1 MKRKILFLEQQSW
14 LSGAQRVLES
24 ILEATAEQYEPIV
37 AFPDEGPFQ
46 RKLADRGIQTLTYP
60 LGFYQTGRKS
70 HAEMLEFAGRTLLS
84 AFKLVKAIRRQDVGL
99 VYINGPRCMP
109 AGVLAARLM
118 GRPAL
123 FHLHLTLVRRPEILL
138 VAGLGRLV
146 STIVSC
152 SRAAAEGIIRFN
164 LGLATKTHIIYN
176 PVANCADE
184 TEHLAQSHR
193 PAGDSSVVTVG
204 VVGRLTKSKGQMVLL
219 NALGRLSAKSKARV
233 RVIFV
238 GAPSPDNSADL
249 TYDQRLKECVTQFG
263 LQTKVEWVGYQ
274 MDVGPFYRA
283 MDVLVQP
290 SLSNSGESM
299 PLAVL
304 EALQHGVPVVAS
316 RTGGIPEVIHHGSN
330 GLLVPPGDEV
340 ALASTLERFIQ
351 DASLRARL
359 STAAQLSFD
368 ERFSPGNFK
377 SRICGLLWKL
387 CATQQLENNEAIR
400 EESAA

>member
-24 ILEATAEQYEPIV
+24 VLDATAEQFEPIV
-37 AFPDEGPFQ
+37 AFPDEGQFS
-46 RKLADRGIQTLTYP
+46 RKLADRNIQTLTYP

-70 HAEMLEFAGRTLLS
+70 RAEMLEFAGRTLLS
-84 AFKLVKAIRRQDVGL
+84 AFKLVRVIQRQDVGL

-109 AGVLAARLM
+109 AGVLAACLT

-123 FHLHLTLVRRPEILL
+123 FHLHLTLVRKPEIML
-138 VAGLGRLV
+138 VANLGHFV

-152 SRAAAEGIIRFN
+152 SLAAATGIIRTN
-164 LGLATKTHIIYN
+164 RSLVRKTHVLYN
-176 PVANCADE
+176 PIVNSAGSAVDM
-184 TEHLAQSHR
+184 TPPQR
-193 PAGDSSVVTVG
+193 PASDPSVVTLG
-204 VVGRLTKSKGQMVLL
+204 VVGRITKPKGQRVLL
-219 NALGRLSAKSKARV
+219 NALGRLDPKNKARV

-263 LQTKVEWVGYQ
+263 LKTRVEWVGYQ
-274 MDVGPFYRA
+274 KEVAPYYRA

-299 PLAVL
+299 PLSVL
-304 EALQHGVPVVAS
+304 EALQHGVPVIAS
-316 RTGGIPEVIHHGSN
+316 WTGGIPEVIHHGSN

-340 ALASTLERFIQ
+340 ALARTLERLLQ
-351 DASLRARL
+351 EGSLRARL
-359 STAAQLSFD
+359 CAGAQSSFD
-368 ERFSPGNFK
+368 DRFSPENFK
-377 SRICGLLWKL
+377 SRIHGLIWKL
-387 CATQQLENNEAIR
+387 CTTKQMESPETIR